1 MSIYPMMGAPTV
13 ETQECDAY
21 FVIDNTVVCPGSLP
35 AAIAPIQFEWRLDGL
50 ESTIDPLASYY
61 PQEITLKMLHNANR
75 RLARPIEIE
84 RSVVGVTQYVSD
96 HVVGC
101 WGSGESLDDAI
112 EDYEHNLLEAYEDL
126 IAAGEN
132 LSRLAQERLDL
143 LRSFLDLPR

>member
-1 MSIYPMMGAPTV
+1 MSIYPLMGAPAL
-13 ETQECDAY
+13 ETQENDSY
-21 FVIDNTVVCPGSLP
+21 FVIGDTVVRPGSFP
-35 AAIAPIQFEWRLDGL
+35 SIVPVEFEWSSEELGG
-50 ESTIDPLASYY
+50 TIDPAASYY
-61 PQEITLKMLHNANR
+61 PQEITLHGPR
-75 RLARPIEIE
+75 RLLARPIDVE
-84 RSVVGVTQYVSD
+84 RSVVGETQYVAD
-96 HVVGC
+96 RVVSC

>member
-1 MSIYPMMGAPTV
+1 MTPKPKPPWSGFSIGQLV
-13 ETQECDAY
+13 R
-21 FVIDNTVVCPGSLP
+21 V
-35 AAIAPIQFEWRLDGL
+35 
-50 ESTIDPLASYY
+50 
-61 PQEITLKMLHNANR
+61 
-75 RLARPIEIE
+75 EIE